1 MADKEARSF
10 SIDADIKDELQHRS
24 DLNAS
29 AIVNSYLREFL
40 DATDTSEE
48 EVIIREINK
57 QIEDVNTEIE
67 ELEEKRER
75 LVNRRERI
83 KKRADERE
91 EEALEDT
98 LHRLNNVPPNPEN
111 GFVVE
116 AAQDL
121 DMDPEALARKL
132 AEFHN
137 KEYQD
142 PTGDNNFRSI

>member
-10 SIDADIKDELQHRS
+10 SIDADLKEELQHRN

-29 AIVNSYLREFL
+29 AVVNSYLREFL
-40 DATDTSEE
+40 DATDATEE

-57 QIEDVNTEIE
+57 QIEGIDDDIE
-67 ELEEKRER
+67 ELEEERER

-91 EEALEDT
+91 EEAVEDT
-98 LHRLNNVPPNPEN
+98 LHRLNNVPANPEN
-111 GFVVE
+111 GYVVE

-121 DMDPEALARKL
+121 DMEPEVLARKL

-137 KEYQD
+137 KEYQE
-142 PTGDNNFRSI
+142 PDNNSDFRSI

>member
-10 SIDADIKDELQHRS
+10 SIDADLKEELQHRN

-29 AIVNSYLREFL
+29 AVVNSYLREFL
-40 DATDTSEE
+40 DATDATEE

-57 QIEDVNTEIE
+57 QIENIDDDIE
-67 ELEEKRER
+67 ELEEERER
-75 LVNRRERI
+75 LVNRKERI

-91 EEALEDT
+91 EEAVEDT
-98 LHRLNNVPPNPEN
+98 LHRLNNVPANPEN

-121 DMDPEALARKL
+121 DMEPEVLARKL

-137 KEYQD
+137 KEYQE
-142 PTGDNNFRSI
+142 PDNNSDFRSI

>member
-48 EVIIREINK
+48 DVIIREINK
-57 QIEDVNTEIE
+57 QIEDVNAEIE

-98 LHRLNNVPPNPEN
+98 LHRLNNVPPNPKN

-121 DMDPEALARKL
+121 DMDPETLARQL

>member
-1 MADKEARSF
+1 MSDKEARSF
-10 SIDADIKDELQHRS
+10 SIDADIKEELQHRN

-57 QIEDVNTEIE
+57 RIEDVTSEIE
-67 ELEEKRER
+67 ELEEKKER

-83 KKRADERE
+83 KKRANERE

-98 LHRLNNVPPNPEN
+98 LHRLNNVPANPEN

-121 DMDPEALARKL
+121 DMEPELLARKL

-137 KEYQD
+137 KEYQEPD
-142 PTGDNNFRSI
+142 ADNNLRSI